1 MIEISFL
8 IAQFRALLITSLP
21 IIEALM
27 DEDIDITG
35 TLADDWIEANWEL
48 LIESYLFKVAAKRC
62 YVQTYGEAAELYP
75 FSSRAFYPEQ
85 ETTHKILCLPK
96 NTDFVFDYN
105 LNQNIKL
112 TKDVDFYFEE
122 FVTMDTSIFEG
133 KIKKMSFASEPY
145 DYVECRIN
153 NQPVLLKVEDCF
165 FYVVEA

>member
-8 IAQFRALLITSLP
+8 INEFRLLLMNSLP
-21 IIEALM
+21 IIETLM
-27 DEDIDITG
+27 DQDIDITG

-48 LIESYLFKVAAKRC
+48 LIESYLFKVVGKQS
-62 YVQTYGEAAELYP
+62 YIQIYGEGSEIYP

-105 LNQNIKL
+105 SNQNIKL

-122 FVTMDTSIFEG
+122 FVTMDTFVSEG
-133 KIKKMSFASEPY
+133 KIKNMSFASEPY
-145 DYVECRIN
+145 DYVECAIN
-153 NQPVLLKVEDCF
+153 NQPVLLKVEDCL
-165 FYVVEA
+165 FYVVEV